1 MTLVHNEY
9 IYEYIWCMLW
19 HHWCIWEYIWYI
31 WCNKSI
37 YEYMWYVYCALHSV
51 QCALWVYAFVC
62 IWCTMSICICMYM
75 VHYEYMYLYVYGALW
90 VYGQQAWICWH
101 ADRRWDPISPEYSGI
116 LQQTNQ
122 RPWSCNPIGKRNKRV
137 LIFNL
142 YYWAA
147 WTGWLVG
154 SRLPK
159 GRATSRYAHPPL
171 FLQLS
176 NPLPNSP
183 GTPTHLGQ
191 PPWPA

>member
-1 MTLVHNEY
+1 MVNYGDGGIKYWWYMPLVHNEY
-9 IYEYIWCMLW
+9 IWVYNTIYGVCGV
-19 HHWCIWEYIWYI
+19 YG
-31 WCNKSI
+31 SI
-37 YEYMWYVYCALHSV
+37 YGIYGALRVYMSI
-51 QCALWVYAFVC
+51 C
-62 IWCTMSICICMYM
+62 ILCTMSICM
-75 VHYEYMYLYVYGALW
+75 YMYLYVYGALW